1 MAATLGDPGDALPAR
16 DAASGASVPA
26 SEERFPFLRDR
37 RRLLAILLTSL
48 AGTLIVVFV
57 LARGE
62 LAGADARAYWGGVRV
77 WLAGGDP
84 MVPPQPYLPY
94 VYAPWSVPLFL
105 PWALLPWDVAWI
117 VWRGV
122 NVLLL
127 IWSAAW
133 AYQRHPLATAIL
145 LCILAAPIAA
155 TLDTGNLTLLCALG
169 VWAAQ
174 FTGPRLG
181 GGLWAL
187 ATVLKWFPAP
197 LWLVLPPR
205 ARLWGLIWI
214 SLAFVLALATWP
226 QTLGQVEAAVTF
238 PRPFRLDYLLLL
250 WAAVPWIWA
259 RPRLLE
265 PSEWRPLAGEVA
277 RWATTQWRDVRDADR
292 PLRAGTTWLARQLRV
307 LVGLDDASAASP
319 RPGTGSDVVATPPS
333 GTA

>member
-1 MAATLGDPGDALPAR
+1 MAATTTHGSGTAPVTGAPGSGR
-16 DAASGASVPA
+16 D
-26 SEERFPFLRDR
+26 ERFPFLYDR

-48 AGTLIVVFV
+48 AGTLILVFLV
-57 LARGE
+57 ARGE

-105 PWALLPWDVAWI
+105 PWALLPWDVAWV

-127 IWSAAW
+127 IWSAGW
-133 AYQRHPLATAIL
+133 AYARHPLATGVL
-145 LCILAAPIAA
+145 LLFLAAPIAA

-169 VWAAQ
+169 VWAAA

-205 ARLWGLIWI
+205 ARLWGLAWFGVAVI
-214 SLAFVLALATWP
+214 LALATWP
-226 QTLGQVEAAVTF
+226 QTLVQIETAITF

-259 RPRLLE
+259 HPRLLY
-265 PSEWRPLAGEVA
+265 PA
-277 RWATTQWRDVRDADR
+277 QWRALAADIGRWLRAQWTTIRRADR
-292 PLRAGTTWLARQLRV
+292 PVRAMVDWAGRQIRAL
-307 LVGLDDASAASP
+307 LGLTATEPPASP
-319 RPGTGSDVVATPPS
+319 SGPVATPP
-333 GTA
+333 APAA

>member
-1 MAATLGDPGDALPAR
+1 MTA
-16 DAASGASVPA
+16 AASHPDRAPSRIPDQVG
-26 SEERFPFLRDR
+26 FLRDPR
-37 RRLLAILLTSL
+37 RVLAIVLISL
-48 AGTLIVVFV
+48 AGTAITVFLV
-57 LARGE
+57 ARGE

-77 WLAGGDP
+77 WLDGGDP
-84 MVPPQPYLPY
+84 MLPPQPYLPY

-105 PWALLPWDVAWI
+105 PWAALPWDVAWI

-127 IWSAAW
+127 IWTAAW
-133 AYQRHPLATAIL
+133 AYQRRPLATAIL

-155 TLDTGNLTLLCALG
+155 TLDTGNLTLFCALG

-181 GGLWAL
+181 GALWAL

-205 ARLWGLIWI
+205 ARLWGLIWMAI
-214 SLAFVLALATWP
+214 AGILALATWP
-226 QTLGQVEAAVTF
+226 QTWVQIQTAIAF

-250 WAAVPWIWA
+250 WAAVPWLWA

-265 PSEWRPLAGEVA
+265 PREWRPIAREVLDWTA
-277 RWATTQWRDVRDADR
+277 TQWRSVRTAPR
-292 PLRAGTTWLARQLRV
+292 PRSAAWTWVERQVRV
-307 LVGLDDASAASP
+307 LLGLE
-319 RPGTGSDVVATPPS
+319 
-333 GTA
+333 GTAADAAADPAAEPRGVDPIPPAPRG